1 MTHALLWAAA
11 GTGFTALMTAAGAAV
26 VFFFRGAASP
36 VLQRIMLGFAAGVMI
51 ASSMWSLLIPAIET
65 AQELGLPGWLPAAGG
80 SVLGI
85 VFLLAMALTLP
96 GEEERRCR
104 AGACWLVPAVCLPQF
119 ALYVTHGDILFNVL
133 MCGMTMLLAWCAL
146 RGLVWAGRSGDG
158 RLRPFHRAVLAFTVL
173 EYALWTSSC
182 FWVGDTLANPYFW
195 FDFLLS
201 LVLLLL
207 LPAAGKAVA
216 P

>member
-1 MTHALLWAAA
+1 M
-11 GTGFTALMTAAGAAV
+11 
-26 VFFFRGAASP
+26 AS
-36 VLQRIMLGFAAGVMI
+36 F
-51 ASSMWSLLIPAIET
+51 
-65 AQELGLPGWLPAAGG
+65 
-80 SVLGI
+80 
-85 VFLLAMALTLP
+85 VFLLALALTLP

-207 LPAAGKAVA
+207 LPAARKAVA